1 MDYKLIWRL
10 IYGSFRISGNWKITP
25 TQTQKQA
32 HTHSTQISKNQRSA
46 KAQIG
51 WSCRHDAAVLKDTAT
66 DAQQSSQI
74 MISVM
79 MKKIIIAQIPMLPVS
94 QCHGIKQ

>member
-10 IYGSFRISGNWKITP
+10 IYGSFCIFDWNWNLWFWGGRSPTP
-25 TQTQKQA
+25 TQKHA
-32 HTHSTQISKNQRSA
+32 PTHSTQISKYQRSA
-46 KAQIG
+46 KAQIA

-66 DAQQSSQI
+66 DARQSNQI

-79 MKKIIIAQIPMLPVS
+79 MNKIIIA
-94 QCHGIKQ
+94 